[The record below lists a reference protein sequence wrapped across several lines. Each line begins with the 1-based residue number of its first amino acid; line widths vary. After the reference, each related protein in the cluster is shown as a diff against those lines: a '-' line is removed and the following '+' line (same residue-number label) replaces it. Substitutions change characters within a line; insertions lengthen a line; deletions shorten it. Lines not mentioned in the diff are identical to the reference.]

1 MSLVVAFAESVLSDE
16 AERCEDEVL
25 LNLWHPLGYASDWTV
40 GEPKEDKLL
49 GYPLEVVRVSESSF
63 EVVSPTEG
71 GRELPTIQRFGY
83 LWTSLGTPRALF
95 EIPESQ
101 EEDRRK
107 VHAGTIDVRIS
118 AGRAMENFLDM
129 GHFPFV
135 HEGVL
140 GTEPRTEVK
149 DYNVTSSVQEIEI
162 LATDCLFYQP
172 KAAGS
177 STQGAEV
184 EYAYRV
190 MHPNCAALFKSS
202 PNSADR
208 LDVITLFIQPL
219 NQEHIRAHMW
229 LCLLDDESPEWALKR
244 FQMDIFGHDKPILE
258 NQLPKRLPLDPRA
271 ETPIRADKTAVAY
284 RRMLS
289 QLGVRY
295 GVIPGAMKGAR

>member
-1 MSLVVAFAESVLSDE
+1 MTASVESMLKDDVD
-16 AERCEDEVL
+16 RCEDEVL
-25 LNLWHPLGYASDWTV
+25 LNLWHPLGYSSDWKI
-40 GEPKEDKLL
+40 GSPKEDKLL
-49 GYPLEVVRVSESSF
+49 GFPLVVTRVDPDEF
-63 EVVSPTEG
+63 EVVSPTEN
-71 GRELPTIQRFGY
+71 GRELPTVQRFGY
-83 LWTSLGTPRALF
+83 LWVSLGDPRPLF
-95 EIPESQ
+95 DIPEAH

-149 DYNVTSSVQEIEI
+149 DYNVTSSVANIEI
-162 LATDCLFYQP
+162 NATDCLFYQP

-177 STQGAEV
+177 STGGAEV

-190 MHPNCAALFKSS
+190 MHPNCATLFKSS
-202 PNSADR
+202 PNSEDR
-208 LDVITLFIQPL
+208 LDVIALFIQPL
-219 NQEHIRAHMW
+219 TQEHIRAHMW

-284 RRMLS
+284 RRMLT

-295 GVIPGAMKGAR
+295 GVIPAAMKGVR